1 MVAEQGSRKRG
12 KSDTSKSLTTPPR
25 FKRYKEQYPWLIIKN
40 DKGFCTDCTDACER
54 KLVINLHSREVQSKK
69 AWVDDGFSNW
79 KHGADRL
86 KIHSTT
92 CLHLNCV
99 EALLNVAK
107 TNVVQQISTA
117 HFKQMMDNR
126 TALLKIF
133 STLKAL
139 AIQGLPIRGDNND
152 ERSNFMTFLQ
162 ARAEDVVELKAWLQR
177 DGHKWLHHRSQNEI
191 LELMATTV
199 SMEIIEDIRNAEYCS
214 ILLDETSDVS
224 RIEQVSVCLRIV
236 SEDLTAKEHFISFFS
251 TSDTKAK
258 TLFDLV
264 EEIFQ
269 KYNLPL
275 SKVRGQCYDGA
286 SNVSG
291 NISGLQTRILE
302 KESRAFVDKEIN
314 SAMSTKASGFYDYM
328 ECFDCTF
335 YLNILIEMF
344 DRIEILNKDL
354 QKMNLSVIESYEK
367 VGAVTDVL
375 NASRDSK
382 FEEIWQK
389 SVQAAEDLEI
399 DEPRIPRQRKIP
411 KRLDTGTTTNVQFKT
426 AKAFSESRTSKFM
439 IN

>member
-1 MVAEQGSRKRG
+1 
-12 KSDTSKSLTTPPR
+12 
-25 FKRYKEQYPWLIIKN
+25 
-40 DKGFCTDCTDACER
+40 
-54 KLVINLHSREVQSKK
+54 
-69 AWVDDGFSNW
+69 
-79 KHGADRL
+79 
-86 KIHSTT
+86 
-92 CLHLNCV
+92 
-99 EALLNVAK
+99 
-107 TNVVQQISTA
+107 
-117 HFKQMMDNR
+117 MDNR

-199 SMEIIEDIRNAEYCS
+199 SMEIIEDIRNTEYCS

-269 KYNLPL
+269 KYNLTL

-302 KESRAFVDKEIN
+302 KESRALWVVRIKSLKTVRDNYAQLMQFFHDRSVDKEIN
-314 SAMSTKASGFYDYM
+314 SAMSAKASGFYDYM
-328 ECFDCTF
+328 ESFDCTF
-335 YLNILIEMF
+335 YLNMLIEMF

-426 AKAFSESRTSKFM
+426 AKDFFRKSYIEIYDQLISSLRRRFENDSAQFFKLLERFA
-439 IN
+439 IGQAADIDVIV

>member
-1 MVAEQGSRKRG
+1 
-12 KSDTSKSLTTPPR
+12 
-25 FKRYKEQYPWLIIKN
+25 
-40 DKGFCTDCTDACER
+40 
-54 KLVINLHSREVQSKK
+54 
-69 AWVDDGFSNW
+69 
-79 KHGADRL
+79 
-86 KIHSTT
+86 
-92 CLHLNCV
+92 
-99 EALLNVAK
+99 
-107 TNVVQQISTA
+107 
-117 HFKQMMDNR
+117 
-126 TALLKIF
+126 
-133 STLKAL
+133 
-139 AIQGLPIRGDNND
+139 
-152 ERSNFMTFLQ
+152 MTFLQ

-302 KESRAFVDKEIN
+302 KESRALYVHCNAHNLNLVVQDAIENMSSARKCIGILREIINFV
-314 SAMSTKASGFYDYM
+314 
-328 ECFDCTF
+328 
-335 YLNILIEMF
+335 
-344 DRIEILNKDL
+344 
-354 QKMNLSVIESYEK
+354 
-367 VGAVTDVL
+367 
-375 NASRDSK
+375 RDS
-382 FEEIWQK
+382 
-389 SVQAAEDLEI
+389 
-399 DEPRIPRQRKIP
+399 P
-411 KRLDTGTTTNVQFKT
+411 KRIAQFRNLQIQAENEGEENLPSLAAYCPT
-426 AKAFSESRTSKFM
+426 RY
-439 IN
+439 

>member
-1 MVAEQGSRKRG
+1 
-12 KSDTSKSLTTPPR
+12 
-25 FKRYKEQYPWLIIKN
+25 
-40 DKGFCTDCTDACER
+40 
-54 KLVINLHSREVQSKK
+54 
-69 AWVDDGFSNW
+69 
-79 KHGADRL
+79 
-86 KIHSTT
+86 
-92 CLHLNCV
+92 
-99 EALLNVAK
+99 
-107 TNVVQQISTA
+107 
-117 HFKQMMDNR
+117 MDNR

-177 DGHKWLHHRSQNEI
+177 DGHKWLHQRSQNEI

-236 SEDLTAKEHFISFFS
+236 SEDFTAKEHFISFFS

-302 KESRAFVDKEIN
+302 KESRALWVVRIKSLKTVTDNYAQLMQFFHDRSVDKEIN
-314 SAMSTKASGFYDYM
+314 SAMSAKASGFYDYM
-328 ECFDCTF
+328 ESFDCTF
-335 YLNILIEMF
+335 YLNMLIEMF

-411 KRLDTGTTTNVQFKT
+411 KRLDTENPSPDQDDQDYQTEAELEVDDIDDELASFDQANFLDTTP
-426 AKAFSESRTSKFM
+426 
-439 IN
+439 